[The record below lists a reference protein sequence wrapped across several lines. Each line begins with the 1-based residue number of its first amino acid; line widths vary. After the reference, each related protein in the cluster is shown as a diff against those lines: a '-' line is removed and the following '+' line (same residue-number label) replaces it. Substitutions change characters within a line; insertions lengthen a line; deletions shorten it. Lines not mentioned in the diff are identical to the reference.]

1 MPTRSSAKPPFAR
14 PETLSSNLLP
24 SCPTLRGRF
33 VDLRPLR
40 VEDAQVTFDWRQSAR
55 ASLLNKGAATVGD
68 QAEWIRSRP
77 TNEFNFVIELKDGS
91 PVGMLS
97 LVGVNLTNRH
107 AEPARFLIGEEERVR
122 GVPAAVEAMK
132 LLYGLAFDTLNLNRL
147 FGTVVAKNRQMATW
161 QRYLGMQ
168 EEGVM
173 RQHYFIAGEMQDAI
187 MMGLLVSDYRSRS
200 LPKMDALIA
209 LSSR

>member
-1 MPTRSSAKPPFAR
+1 M
-14 PETLSSNLLP
+14 
-24 SCPTLRGRF
+24 
-33 VDLRPLR
+33 
-40 VEDAQVTFDWRQSAR
+40 TFDWRQSER
-55 ASLLNKGAATVGD
+55 AVLLNKGATTVGD

-77 TNEFNFVIELKDGS
+77 TNEYNFLIALKDGT

-107 AEPARFLIGEEERVR
+107 AEPARFLIGEEQRAR

-132 LLYGLAFDTLNLNRL
+132 LLYEFAFETLKLNRL
-147 FGTVVAKNRQMATW
+147 FGTVVAKNRRMATW
-161 QRYLGMQ
+161 QKYLGMQ

-173 RQHYFIAGEMQDAI
+173 RQHYYIAGEMQDAI
-187 MMGLLVSDYRSRS
+187 MMGLLVSDYRIRS
-200 LPKMDALIA
+200 LPRMDALIA

>member
-1 MPTRSSAKPPFAR
+1 MPP
-14 PETLSSNLLP
+14 
-24 SCPTLRGRF
+24 CPTLHGRF
-33 VDLRPLR
+33 VDLRPLQ
-40 VEDAQVTFDWRQSAR
+40 VEDAQVTFDWRQSER
-55 ASLLNKGAATVGD
+55 AVLLNKGATTVGD

-77 TNEFNFVIELKDGS
+77 TNEYNFLIALKDGT

-107 AEPARFLIGEEERVR
+107 AEPARFLIGEEQRAR

-132 LLYGLAFDTLNLNRL
+132 LLYEFAFETLKLNRL
-147 FGTVVAKNRQMATW
+147 FGTVVAKNRRMATW
-161 QRYLGMQ
+161 QKYLGMQ

-173 RQHYFIAGEMQDAI
+173 RQHYYIAGEMQDAI
-187 MMGLLVSDYRSRS
+187 MMGLLVSDYRIRS
-200 LPKMDALIA
+200 LPRMDALIA